1 MANLAPLTRAEERD
15 LLAVANADKRM
26 KGFLTGRNAQLLIG
40 PVDRDRR
47 GSTDSRHAV
56 VGFYNYALGRSMAA
70 VVDLKSKEVVEV
82 DESPVQLQLSADE
95 ASEAERLARTHP
107 AIKESLGG
115 RRLNP
120 LTRLYF
126 PAWAER
132 YDPPHRYA
140 VVFARP
146 SKHERRYAIVD
157 LTEQKVVEVLTPGD
171 IKRQ

>member
-15 LLAVANADKRM
+15 VLAVAIADKRM
-26 KGFLTGRNAQLLIG
+26 KDFLVDRHAELFVG
-40 PVDRDRR
+40 PVNRDRM

-56 VGFYNYALGRSMAA
+56 IGFYNYALGRSMAA
-70 VVDLKSKEVVEV
+70 VVDLKAKKVVDV
-82 DESPVQLQLSADE
+82 DESPVQLQLSAKE

-107 AIKESLGG
+107 EIKALLGG

-126 PAWAER
+126 PSWAER

-157 LTEQKVVEVLTPGD
+157 LTDQNVVEVLAPRD
-171 IKRQ
+171 IRRQ